1 MRVSSLVSPDHPL
14 TDEYK
19 IICLVTKMQSQPYV
33 EVANVAVYDYA
44 SSKCARDAPSRA
56 GGDYVIQ
63 PVKSI
68 RIELHILNLNF
79 IFCDV

>member
-33 EVANVAVYDYA
+33 EVVKVAVYEYA
-44 SSKCARDAPSRA
+44 TSKCARDAPSRA
-56 GGDYVIQ
+56 GGDNVNAGIDRKQ
-63 PVKSI
+63 NNS
-68 RIELHILNLNF
+68 
-79 IFCDV
+79 